1 MCGIVGFAGFQD
13 DSLLREMT
21 RRLRHRGPD
30 GEGYHIEPEASLG
43 HRRLAILDIEGG
55 AQPMSSPDGRVWVSF
70 NGQIYN
76 YQSIMKDFAQDYSF
90 QTHCDTE
97 ILPIL
102 YQHHG
107 KEMVH
112 QLRGMFSFAIWDS
125 RQKQLFLARDR
136 IGVKPLYYAC
146 LGQSILFASEPK
158 ALLACQRID
167 SSLDPEALDAYV
179 DLLYVPPPLSIF
191 RGIRQ
196 LPPGHH
202 LTWREGQVT
211 IEKYWDALPDP
222 DNSRSMQEWVEEL
235 GPIIEDSIR
244 MRTISD
250 VPLGAF
256 LSGGIDSSTIVSV
269 LAKHS
274 TQPVETF
281 CIGFGEEG
289 KSYEERPI
297 ARRVAQFFGTN
308 HHELEIHLDVVE
320 GLDEIV
326 RSFDEPFGNPTAL
339 LTSALSK
346 FTRQFVT
353 VSLAGDGGDEMFGGY
368 PRYRGMLWAGTFS
381 RFPAFARKWILNIIR
396 GKESSTARNY
406 RRWLRELLEGS
417 GLPPQQRYAAWVG
430 YSTLEEKGFL
440 FSDKIQSQLRSDRPD
455 RIASLFNTPDRGSDV
470 QRAVYADL
478 HGFLPENVLRYS
490 DRMSMAHSLEVRVPF
505 TDHVLAEQLMKVP
518 SSRQV
523 THLAAKKLLKQ
534 VMKKDLPEEVLSRK
548 KLGFNPPLGVWLQKD
563 QRGLISEYLHP
574 DVIRHRGL
582 FRVEAIQQLIAEHQ
596 SHARDHGLRLWSLIV
611 LEHWQRLYQDSR
623 AA

>member
-30 GEGYHIEPEASLG
+30 GEGFHIEPEASLG

-76 YQSIMKDFAQDYSF
+76 YQSIMKDLAQDYSF

-107 KEMVH
+107 KEMVNL
-112 QLRGMFSFAIWDS
+112 LRGMFSFAIWDS

-136 IGVKPLYYAC
+136 IGVKPLYFAC

-158 ALLACQRID
+158 ALLACNRID

-222 DNSRSMQEWVEEL
+222 DDSRSMQEWVEEL
-235 GPIIEDSIR
+235 APIIEDSIR

-256 LSGGIDSSTIVSV
+256 
-269 LAKHS
+269 
-274 TQPVETF
+274 
-281 CIGFGEEG
+281 
-289 KSYEERPI
+289 
-297 ARRVAQFFGTN
+297 
-308 HHELEIHLDVVE
+308 
-320 GLDEIV
+320 
-326 RSFDEPFGNPTAL
+326 
-339 LTSALSK
+339 
-346 FTRQFVT
+346 
-353 VSLAGDGGDEMFGGY
+353 
-368 PRYRGMLWAGTFS
+368 
-381 RFPAFARKWILNIIR
+381 
-396 GKESSTARNY
+396 
-406 RRWLRELLEGS
+406 
-417 GLPPQQRYAAWVG
+417 
-430 YSTLEEKGFL
+430 
-440 FSDKIQSQLRSDRPD
+440 
-455 RIASLFNTPDRGSDV
+455 
-470 QRAVYADL
+470 
-478 HGFLPENVLRYS
+478 
-490 DRMSMAHSLEVRVPF
+490 
-505 TDHVLAEQLMKVP
+505 
-518 SSRQV
+518 
-523 THLAAKKLLKQ
+523 
-534 VMKKDLPEEVLSRK
+534 
-548 KLGFNPPLGVWLQKD
+548 
-563 QRGLISEYLHP
+563 
-574 DVIRHRGL
+574 
-582 FRVEAIQQLIAEHQ
+582 
-596 SHARDHGLRLWSLIV
+596 
-611 LEHWQRLYQDSR
+611 
-623 AA
+623 